1 MTQYVDSSA
10 LAKRYVAEPESD
22 RADAILLAD
31 PTWVTARHAYVEVRL
46 ALQRRLD
53 DHERMLALEAFE
65 HDWRRTHVVEVDDEL
80 CRTAAELG
88 VVTSARSPD
97 ALHLAAAE
105 RAGGRTLPIVTFDL
119 RLARAARELGFVVV
133 AI

>member
-31 PTWVTARHAYVEVRL
+31 PAWITGQHAYVEVRL

-53 DHERMLALEAFE
+53 DAEREQALDAFE
-65 HDWRRTHVVEVDDEL
+65 HDWRRTYVVEVDDAL
-80 CRTAAELG
+80 CRMAAELG
-88 VVTSARSPD
+88 AVTAARSLD

-105 RAGGRTLPIVTFDL
+105 RAGGRTIPVVTFDL

-133 AI
+133 GT